1 MLPNDIY
8 VKCKREKVNA
18 NSGKAF
24 IMLYWDDV
32 VAAME
37 NLTPSELK
45 IWFYL
50 ARQINYEVWFN
61 YKAIAEELSLSYE
74 SVKNSFRT
82 LVNKGYIKQLNDNY
96 FTFNLGASHRDA

>member
-1 MLPNDIY
+1 MLAIDIY
-8 VKCKREKVNA
+8 VKCKRDKVDAKN
-18 NSGKAF
+18 GKAF

-74 SVKNSFRT
+74 SVKNAFRS
-82 LVNKGYIKQLNDNY
+82 LIKKDYIKQINENY
-96 FTFNLGASHRDA
+96 FTFNLGTSHRDA